1 MQRLFSM
8 FPAERPGFAL
18 LLMRVALAVMLM
30 DGVARPFMHLGSLW
44 FLLAPA
50 AVAVALCLGF
60 LTPVVSALCVLLEL
74 TAWSSSGAALGAVH
88 VCAVLVAVALAMLG
102 PGAYSLDARLFGR
115 RQVILRT
122 GDSSKDD

>member
-8 FPAERPGFAL
+8 FPTERPGFAL

-30 DGVARPFMHLGSLW
+30 DGVARPFMQLGSLW
-44 FLLAPA
+44 YLLAPA

-60 LTPVVSALCVLLEL
+60 LTPVVSALCVLLAL
-74 TAWSSSGAALGAVH
+74 TSWATSGGAIEAVH
-88 VCAVLVAVALAMLG
+88 VCAVMVAVALAMLG

-115 RQVILRT
+115 RQVILRP
-122 GDSSKDD
+122 GDRSRDE